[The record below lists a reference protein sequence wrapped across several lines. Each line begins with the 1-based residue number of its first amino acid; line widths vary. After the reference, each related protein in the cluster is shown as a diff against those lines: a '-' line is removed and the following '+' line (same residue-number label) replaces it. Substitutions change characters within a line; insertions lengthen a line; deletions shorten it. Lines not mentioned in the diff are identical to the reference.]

1 MGDGGGA
8 RGHLLERRFSRE
20 SLFTLPALFPN
31 RPLPLPASRNIIV
44 ACACP
49 DTLSL
54 LRALPHAVVTDPHAL
69 ALRDLV
75 RAQLLANGGSCTS
88 NVLCRGIYLRGGG
101 DLHFA
106 QPNALLAALHSHTW
120 RRVHEAIGT
129 AALRILLAR
138 TSVFVP
144 MSDSSGGLLQVSGAP
159 FSQQPPLEK
168 SPQKG
173 SAPPRVNRWKVF
185 YSVRHSPEPG
195 LPRNH
200 VLLQMGPRAGGSVL
214 TRILFEQNSSK
225 KRRLHRR
232 YRSFEELVATPL
244 LHKAQRFNYAHH
256 LRHFCPLPHR
266 LEEICEYEK
275 LLPTPPYQ
283 VLQFVWTSL
292 RGILPMQVWGS
303 RRNRRQYRVM
313 CEAFIC
319 KMRRYESFSV
329 GRYSCKIRLKE
340 TPWLAATRSP
350 NQHSVH
356 EHMVQQWVAWMMNEL
371 VIPLISNHFY
381 VTETGDRGQ
390 VVVYY
395 RKPVWQRILTVERKP
410 MLAHSAG
417 IPPTIRARLIPSSS
431 KTRLIGSMPREA
443 KRALETA
450 HHILKWETQRHPH
463 LLGASIFSLANA
475 HEKLFPFKERHQ
487 GKRFYI
493 VQYDYSDAY
502 DRILKQKLL
511 DMVPSLFSEP
521 LYALQYYAAVPK
533 GANARTEYTARVI
546 PAREIS
552 PLQNVRSKGRVVVD
566 WSSIRFVT
574 REEVIELIRQHILH
588 HEVRLGGKTFCQEE
602 GIPQGSPLSA
612 MLCSLFYAHMERTHF
627 SFLGDS
633 CTSDSCWMRLID
645 DGLFITTDLP
655 KAERFSSILQSEQI
669 ASQYGTVINAK
680 KSHLDPASNG
690 ERVVWCGLRIE
701 TDTLEC
707 CWDVDRLYRIPV
719 KDTLTVSGFIV
730 DKMRLYVQARRIP
743 LVLTTFSSVSSLL
756 VHLAHKFVA
765 YMGEL
770 PRPQGGEH
778 NPVFLIHALQ
788 ETLLHVS
795 RLTPFP
801 LEAYALGVGAFE
813 GVMRRHGG
821 RWREVLGWLEREK
834 RRK

>member
-31 RPLPLPASRNIIV
+31 HPLPLPASRDIIV

-49 DTLSL
+49 DTLAL
-54 LRALPHAVVTDPHAL
+54 LQSLPHAVVTDPHAL
-69 ALRDLV
+69 ALSDLV
-75 RAQLLANGGSCTS
+75 RAQLTANGGSCTS
-88 NVLCRGIYLRGGG
+88 NVLCRGIYLRGIE
-101 DLHFA
+101 LYFA

-120 RRVHEAIGT
+120 RAVHEAIGT

-159 FSQQPPLEK
+159 FSQQPPRAI
-168 SPQKG
+168 
-173 SAPPRVNRWKVF
+173 SALSVHRWKVF
-185 YSVRHSPEPG
+185 YSVRHSAEPG
-195 LPRNH
+195 LPQKH
-200 VLLQMGPRAGGSVL
+200 VLLQMGPRAGGILL
-214 TRILFEQNSSK
+214 TRIIFEQSSSQ
-225 KRRLHRR
+225 KRRLHTR

-244 LHKAQRFNYAHH
+244 LRKAQRFNYAHH
-256 LRHFCPLPHR
+256 LSHFCPLPPR
-266 LEEICEYEK
+266 LEEIDEYEK
-275 LLPTPPYQ
+275 LLPTPSYQ
-283 VLQFVWTSL
+283 VLQFVCASL
-292 RGILPMQVWGS
+292 RGILPAAVWGS

-431 KTRLIGSMPREA
+431 KTRLIGSMPREG
-443 KRALETA
+443 KRSLETA